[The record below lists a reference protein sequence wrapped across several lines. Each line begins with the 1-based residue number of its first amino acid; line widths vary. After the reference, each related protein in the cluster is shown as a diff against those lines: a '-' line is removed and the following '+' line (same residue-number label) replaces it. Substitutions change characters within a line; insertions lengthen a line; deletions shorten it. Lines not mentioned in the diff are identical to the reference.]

1 MGLGWMEV
9 ALIVG
14 VLLLIFGPS
23 KLPGLG
29 KALGE
34 SVRGFKNELK
44 GKKDERD
51 VTKSLNE
58 KDSDDA

>member
-1 MGLGWMEV
+1 MGLGWMEA

-14 VLLLIFGPS
+14 VLLVVFGPS

-34 SVRGFKNELK
+34 SIRGFKGELK

-58 KDSDDA
+58 SDKDDA